1 MPGLVC
7 SLSWAR
13 THLPAQNIEKP
24 LKWQKRSKKL
34 TSTEVKEEEII
45 PWAVGNCDS
54 RSKWLDL
61 AGAVTLLSQLNQQ
74 PEEEIPREVCYLM
87 FDELDGVT
95 KWKVDSGHKI
105 RIERARRWFLNKV

>member
-1 MPGLVC
+1 L
-7 SLSWAR
+7 L
-13 THLPAQNIEKP
+13 TQNIKKP
-24 LKWQKRSKKL
+24 LTWQKSSKKL
-34 TSTEVKEEEII
+34 TSSEVKEEEII

-74 PEEEIPREVCYLM
+74 PEEDVPHEACYLM
-87 FDELDGVT
+87 FDELDQVT
-95 KWKVDSGHKI
+95 KWKVDAGHKI